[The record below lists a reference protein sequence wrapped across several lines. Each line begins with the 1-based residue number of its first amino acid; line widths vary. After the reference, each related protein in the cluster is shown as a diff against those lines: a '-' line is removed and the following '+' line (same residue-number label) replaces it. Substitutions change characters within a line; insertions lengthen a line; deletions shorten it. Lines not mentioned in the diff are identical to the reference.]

1 MQEIKEK
8 TLIDTAVFTT
18 KYVIEDKKTIVLVTH
33 DIEDGAWQFFSDDSF
48 VNFEEVAKVVGFQEL
63 INMDNSLLQILD
75 MPLGYS
81 ATRKD
86 EFDNWKIVKDND

>member
-1 MQEIKEK
+1 MQEIKEE

-48 VNFEEVAKVVGFQEL
+48 DNFEEVAKIVEFQEL
-63 INMDNSLLQILD
+63 INMDNSLLQIVD

-86 EFDNWKIVKDND
+86 EFDNWKIVKD

>member
-18 KYVIEDKKTIVLVTH
+18 KYVIEDKRTIILVTH
-33 DIEDGAWQFFSDDSF
+33 DIEDGAWQFFSDDSLD
-48 VNFEEVAKVVGFQEL
+48 NFEEVAKIVGFQEL
-63 INMDNSLLQILD
+63 INMDDSLLQIVD

-86 EFDNWKIVKDND
+86 EFDNWKIVKD

>member
-1 MQEIKEK
+1 MQEIKEE

-18 KYVIEDKKTIVLVTH
+18 KFVIEDKKTIVLVTH

-48 VNFEEVAKVVGFQEL
+48 DNFEEVAKIVGFQEL
-63 INMDNSLLQILD
+63 INMDDSLLQIVDL
-75 MPLGYS
+75 PLGYS

-86 EFDNWKIVKDND
+86 EFDNWKIVKD

>member
-1 MQEIKEK
+1 MQDIKEK
-8 TLIDTAVFTT
+8 ALIDTAVFTT
-18 KYVIEDKKTIVLVTH
+18 KFVIEDKRTIILVTH

-48 VNFEEVAKVVGFQEL
+48 DNFEQVAKIVGFQEL
-63 INMDNSLLQILD
+63 INMDDSLLQIVD

-86 EFDNWKIVKDND
+86 EFDNWKIVKD

>member
-1 MQEIKEK
+1 MQEINE
-8 TLIDTAVFTT
+8 DTSMGIAVFTT
-18 KYVIEDKKTIVLVTH
+18 KYVIEDRKTIVFVAH

-48 VNFEEVAKVVGFQEL
+48 DNFEEVAKIVGFQEL
-63 INMDNSLLQILD
+63 INMDDSLLQIVD

-86 EFDNWKIVKDND
+86 EFDNWKIVKD